1 MEYTTFQLHEAAKRK
16 EQEQLAAQQK
26 LLSAAAASKLVKQ
39 DKAEDLASHLT
50 PQPLGGDVMDIDLG
64 TPSASKPT
72 TASAIMEA
80 SSSEAVAATTGVS
93 PAGDLDIDALFN
105 DVASASTPNASA
117 VQNQQQA
124 GGDDEVDA
132 LFGGGSG
139 GAVQGTDGEV
149 GDGDGT
155 MTSLLNLTGLPETS
169 TTAGDSIQQTSTA
182 RGSTSQAAAAGG
194 DFDFLSMMDF
204 TDEAIG
210 QGGSGDAD
218 ANNGGL
224 DDSGD
229 FEKWLDSM

>member
-16 EQEQLAAQQK
+16 EQEQLVAQQK

-39 DKAEDLASHLT
+39 DKTEDLASHLT

-80 SSSEAVAATTGVS
+80 SSSGAAAATTGVS

-105 DVASASTPNASA
+105 DVSTPNASA

-139 GAVQGTDGEV
+139 SAVQGTDGEV

-169 TTAGDSIQQTSTA
+169 TTAGDSIQQTPTA
-182 RGSTSQAAAAGG
+182 GGSASQAAAAGG

-204 TDEAIG
+204 TDEAIA
-210 QGGSGDAD
+210 QSGSGDAD